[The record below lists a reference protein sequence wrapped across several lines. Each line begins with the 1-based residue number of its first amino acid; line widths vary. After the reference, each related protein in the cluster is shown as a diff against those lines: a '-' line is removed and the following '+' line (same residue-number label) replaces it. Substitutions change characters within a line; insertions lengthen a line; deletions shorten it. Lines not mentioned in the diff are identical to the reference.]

1 MKALLARAL
10 DSPWLLAPCVLLY
23 VGFVGPQLIS
33 ATSTLAV
40 IAGLVLLVL
49 LAITLA
55 VIAGLV
61 LLVLLGAWSYR
72 LLSRLLRHKE

>member
-10 DSPWLLAPCVLLY
+10 DSPWLLALCVLLY

-49 LAITLA
+49 LA
-55 VIAGLV
+55 
-61 LLVLLGAWSYR
+61 AWSYR

>member
-10 DSPWLLAPCVLLY
+10 DSPWLLAFCVLLY
-23 VGFVGPQLIS
+23 LGFVGPQLIS
-33 ATSTLAV
+33 ATSTPAV

-49 LAITLA
+49 LA
-55 VIAGLV
+55 
-61 LLVLLGAWSYR
+61 AWSYR

>member
-49 LAITLA
+49 LA
-55 VIAGLV
+55 
-61 LLVLLGAWSYR
+61 AWSYR
-72 LLSRLLRHKE
+72 LLRRLLRHKE